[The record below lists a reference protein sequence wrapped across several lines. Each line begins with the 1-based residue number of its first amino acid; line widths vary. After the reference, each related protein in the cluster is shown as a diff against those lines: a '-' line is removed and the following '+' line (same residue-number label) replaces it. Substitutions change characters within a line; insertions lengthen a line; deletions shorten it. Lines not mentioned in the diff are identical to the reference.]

1 MHRKL
6 CLALPTSHYTYY
18 IEDNY
23 VTNIISNIS
32 KNIIN
37 SYLRILFTEIIPHEK
52 SIIRYMRI
60 FHFKIR
66 LMQSGHLNY
75 ITMFSYFPKS
85 KQQQYDCFFNFQHFF
100 LNRLYQVIYIT
111 IRPIP
116 RRDNSRLNII
126 IPYKRSREIDV
137 QSRLKLQKYYKE
149 RTPEKDGGR
158 KKVIKICNFRPLY
171 QTITFRV
178 KAFILKWIVQY
189 YQDLMGSLCIY

>member
-23 VTNIISNIS
+23 VTNIISKIS

-158 KKVIKICNFRPLY
+158 KKSSKFVIFAL
-171 QTITFRV
+171 
-178 KAFILKWIVQY
+178 FIKQLLSELKQ
-189 YQDLMGSLCIY
+189 LF